1 MGSIVEAIGALALVV
16 GLIVASG
23 RLAQRGRP
31 ARAVGMARLSV
42 VARASLGS
50 KTSIVI
56 VEADGQRFLLGVGPQ
71 GASRLASLGE
81 APPPDAPE
89 VELLDLRDVDDP
101 AAAVVAAFDDETPP
115 RAGSVV
121 ASVLGALRARGVRP

>member
-31 ARAVGMARLSV
+31 ARSVGMARLAV

-56 VEADGQRFLLGVGPQ
+56 VEADGRRFLLGVGPQ
-71 GASRLASLGE
+71 GASRLASLGA
-81 APPPDAPE
+81 APPADAPE
-89 VELLDLRDVDDP
+89 IELLDLRDVD
-101 AAAVVAAFDDETPP
+101 VAFPP
-115 RAGSVV
+115 PG
-121 ASVLGALRARGVRP
+121 